1 MFINNIILRK
11 GSDIISV
18 EPNSTVTEVVR
29 ILAERRIGAVM
40 VLEGNKLVGVL
51 SERDVVRGVA
61 VSGSAVLD
69 EKVSSLMTKT
79 VVTCTPHQHVNE
91 ALALM
96 TDRRIRHLP
105 VLDDDG
111 KLAGMISIGDLVNA
125 RINEVEQEA
134 DALKTYI
141 ASA

>member
-1 MFINNIILRK
+1 MFIKNIIQRK
-11 GSDIISV
+11 GNEIISV
-18 EPNSTVTEVVR
+18 EPTCTVSDVAR
-29 ILAERRIGAVM
+29 LLAERRIGAVLVM
-40 VLEGNKLVGVL
+40 DGDKLVGVL

-61 VSGSAVLD
+61 ISGGSVLD
-69 EKVSSLMTKT
+69 ESVVSLMTKT
-79 VVTCTPHQHVNE
+79 IVTCSLSKHVNE

-96 TDRRIRHLP
+96 TERRIRHLP
-105 VLDDDG
+105 IVEDG
-111 KLAGMISIGDLVNA
+111 KLVGMISIGDLVNA